1 MVLKEAYEYQNFLS
15 KLISQAELFL
25 TNFSFITKCKEM
37 HKRKS
42 ANPDSFDEEI
52 EVKKDVDIDVD
63 ANILVDLVVDIIK
76 ERKKLLDAIDAAKK
90 SADINIDNAIS
101 INKTEQ
107 DFINVLSFMNQQK
120 SKNYISSG
128 VGYKFNAEG
137 NQVQYVYD
145 IENEVSIDFDRNS
158 VRGLIKKYRK
168 ECNERSIQ
176 VDRAEL
182 NTVVNY
188 SPKWDINST
197 LEEILGE

>member
-25 TNFSFITKCKEM
+25 MNPGFITKCKEV

-42 ANPDSFDEEI
+42 ANPDAFDEEI
-52 EVKKDVDIDVD
+52 EPKKDVDIDVD
-63 ANILVDLVVDIIK
+63 AITLVDLVVDIIK
-76 ERKKLLDAIDAAKK
+76 ERKKLLDAIDVAKK

-120 SKNYISSG
+120 SKRYISSG

-176 VDRAEL
+176 VDCAEL

-188 SPKWDINST
+188 NPKWDINST

>member
-25 TNFSFITKCKEM
+25 MNPGFITKCKEV
-37 HKRKS
+37 HKRKA
-42 ANPDSFDEEI
+42 ANPDAFDEEI
-52 EVKKDVDIDVD
+52 EPKKDVDIDVD
-63 ANILVDLVVDIIK
+63 AITLVDLVVDIIK
-76 ERKKLLDAIDAAKK
+76 ERKKLLDAIDVAKK

-120 SKNYISSG
+120 SKRYISSG

-176 VDRAEL
+176 VDCAEL

-188 SPKWDINST
+188 NPKWDINST

>member
-15 KLISQAELFL
+15 GLINQAENLLIISDF
-25 TNFSFITKCKEM
+25 TTKCREI
-37 HKRKS
+37 HKRNA
-42 ANPDSFDEEI
+42 ANPEASNEEI
-52 EVKKDVDIDVD
+52 DVKKRVDIDADVNSVIDFLVD
-63 ANILVDLVVDIIK
+63 AIK
-76 ERKKLLDAIDAAKK
+76 ERSVLLDAISAAKDAAG
-90 SADINIDNAIS
+90 INIDNS
-101 INKTEQ
+101 IAMNKTEQ
-107 DFINVLSFMNQQK
+107 SFINILSVMDRQK
-120 SKNYISSG
+120 SKKYISQG
-128 VGYKFNAEG
+128 TGYKFNAEG

-182 NTVVNY
+182 NTVVDY

>member
-25 TNFSFITKCKEM
+25 MNPGFITKCKEV

-42 ANPDSFDEEI
+42 ANPDAFDEEI
-52 EVKKDVDIDVD
+52 EPKKDVDIDVD
-63 ANILVDLVVDIIK
+63 ANTLVDLVVDIIK

-120 SKNYISSG
+120 STKYISSG

-137 NQVQYVYD
+137 NQVQYIYD

-176 VDRAEL
+176 VDCAEL
-182 NTVVNY
+182 NTVVDYN
-188 SPKWDINST
+188 PKWDINST